1 VAAVRRGWQQRAI
14 RARLRA
20 VKEITLVQDF
30 AAPVERVFAA
40 LADQDAMGAWMGG
53 QISVPTRGKD
63 GLVGTVR
70 RIHLGPTWFE
80 ERIVE
85 CEPPRFIAYQ
95 IVTRVPLLQHH
106 RGEMHIEPHGAGQTR
121 LTWRIVLELKPA
133 FVGALLLGP
142 LGLTVKRGLRR
153 LSHSLTH

>member
-1 VAAVRRGWQQRAI
+1 MI
-14 RARLRA
+14 RARLPA
-20 VKEITLVQDF
+20 VKEVTLVHDF

-40 LADQDAMGAWMGG
+40 LADQDSMGSWMGAS
-53 QISVPTRGKD
+53 ISVPTRGAD

-70 RIHLGPTWFE
+70 RVHLGPTWLD

-106 RGEMHIEPHGAGQTR
+106 RGEMRIEPRGEGHAR
-121 LTWRIVLELKPA
+121 LTWHIVLELKPA
-133 FVGALLLGP
+133 FVGVLVLGP
-142 LGLTVKRGLRR
+142 VVLSVKRGLRR
-153 LSHSLTH
+153 LSRSLAH